1 MLVLVAS
8 GGVALG
14 GAAEDR
20 ALIGQLDREVIALKQ
35 RVAALKE
42 SLETCSVESAPDPLY
57 SEILSVL
64 SGQAAV
70 VAREGRDVA
79 VTVQVDVL
87 FSAASLGMREEADP
101 VLDLLATALKI
112 HPDVDVW
119 VQVFLDTGTPNAKLV
134 KQYPTAWELS
144 AARAAAVVRQF
155 SEGFGISPS
164 RLVAVGRGDQSPVTS
179 NDTVE
184 GRAINRRVVFLL
196 KRRLTLATGAA
207 P

>member
-1 MLVLVAS
+1 MVALVV
-8 GGVALG
+8 GGIALG
-14 GAAEDR
+14 GAADDR

-35 RVAALKE
+35 RVASLKE
-42 SLETCSVESAPDPLY
+42 SLATCTVETAPDPLY
-57 SEILSVL
+57 GELLSVL
-64 SGQAAV
+64 AGQAAV
-70 VAREGRDVA
+70 VERAGRDVA

-112 HPDVDVW
+112 HPDVDVG

-164 RLVAVGRGDQSPVTS
+164 RLSAIGRGDQLPVAS

-184 GRAINRRVVFLL
+184 GRAVNRRVVFLL
-196 KRRLTLATGAA
+196 KRRPTLPSGVS